1 MKTLKTALQFTMER
15 LNKTIMPFLW
25 IYLTTGLAGVIA
37 ASEIERRFNVTSWLQ
52 RVSLLVLLAALCMA
66 AIGILAM
73 IPFRSLR
80 KDLWTT
86 TQLLFL
92 VAGFSVA
99 VLIGSTHSTTALA
112 LQSAQQIQ
120 IGDGFIA
127 VNGATA
133 PRLARDLEGLIH
145 PSLKIE
151 RIHLSNPGGSV
162 QAAIAAAR
170 LLRGRGVNT
179 AVIEGDCASA
189 CAIMALHF
197 PARYLAA
204 GASLGLHDIHSP
216 SGNAEA
222 VATER
227 AALMASFSA
236 EGLNVDVLDNL
247 MKTRRMIYPSRS
259 DLLRDGLVTGC
270 WDMKVQQPTPCG

>member
-1 MKTLKTALQFTMER
+1 MKTVKSALQFAMER
-15 LNKTIMPFLW
+15 LNKSVMPFLW
-25 IYLTTGLAGVIA
+25 IYLTTGLAVVIA
-37 ASEIERRFNVTSWLQ
+37 ASDIERRFSVTSWLQ
-52 RVSLLVLLAALCMA
+52 KVSLLVLLAALLLA
-66 AIGILAM
+66 IIGILFM
-73 IPFRSLR
+73 IPFRSMR

-86 TQLLFL
+86 TQLLFV

-99 VLIGSTHSTTALA
+99 VLIGSTHSATALR
-112 LQSAQQIQ
+112 LQGAQEIQ
-120 IGDGFIA
+120 IGEGFVA

-133 PRLARDLEGLIH
+133 PRLARDLDSLLH

-151 RIHLSNPGGSV
+151 RVHLSNPGGSV

-216 SGNAEA
+216 TGNADA

-247 MKTRRMIYPSRS
+247 MKTRRMIYPPRA

-270 WDMKVQQPTPCG
+270 WDMASQKPTPCT